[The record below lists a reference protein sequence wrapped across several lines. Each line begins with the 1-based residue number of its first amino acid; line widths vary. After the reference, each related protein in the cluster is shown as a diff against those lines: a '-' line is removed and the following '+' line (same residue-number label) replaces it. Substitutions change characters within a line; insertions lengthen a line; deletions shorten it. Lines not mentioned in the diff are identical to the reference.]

1 MPASGSL
8 AMVVIATAIAL
19 LASFVLHFEG
29 LNWISRVL
37 AGLSGTRRRRVLYGV
52 LWALG
57 LHVVEISIFGFAL
70 FWLMHQPG
78 GSDIAGVA
86 SAGLAD
92 ALYLSAISYST
103 VGFGDLAP
111 VGPIRLLIAV
121 ESLAGLMLIAWS
133 ASFTYFEM
141 ERNWR
146 ER

>member
-1 MPASGSL
+1 MALVGL
-8 AMVVIATAIAL
+8 VTALAL

-29 LNWISRVL
+29 LSWISTVL
-37 AGLSGTRRRRVLYGV
+37 SRLEGARRRRVLFGV
-52 LWALG
+52 LWALALHLAEIALFG
-57 LHVVEISIFGFAL
+57 LAI
-70 FWLMHQPG
+70 FWLMEQPG
-78 GSDIAGVA
+78 PSDIAGVA
-86 SAGLAD
+86 LPGFAD

-111 VGPIRLLIAV
+111 VGPIRLLVAV

>member
-1 MPASGSL
+1 MPAHGSL

-29 LNWISRVL
+29 LSWISRAL
-37 AGLSGTRRRRVLYGV
+37 AGRSGARRRRVLYGV

-57 LHVVEISIFGFAL
+57 LHLVEISIFGFAL
-70 FWLMHQPG
+70 FWLMGQPG
-78 GSDIAGVA
+78 GSDIAGVT
-86 SAGLAD
+86 SPGLAD

>member
-1 MPASGSL
+1 
-8 AMVVIATAIAL
+8 MVVIATAIAL

-29 LNWISRVL
+29 LSWISGVL
-37 AGLSGTRRRRVLYGV
+37 SRRTGARRRRVLYGV

-57 LHVVEISIFGFAL
+57 LHLVEIAIFGVAL
-70 FWLMHQPG
+70 FWLMQQPG

-86 SAGLAD
+86 TPGLTD

-111 VGPIRLLIAV
+111 VGPIRLLVAV

>member
-1 MPASGSL
+1 MAAQGSL
-8 AMVVIATAIAL
+8 ALVVLATALVL

-29 LNWISRVL
+29 LSWISRILSRL
-37 AGLSGTRRRRVLYGV
+37 AGARRRRVLYGV
-52 LWALG
+52 LWTLALHLAEIG
-57 LHVVEISIFGFAL
+57 LFGLAI
-70 FWLMHQPG
+70 FWLMEQPG
-78 GSDIAGVA
+78 RNDIAGVA
-86 SAGLAD
+86 SPGLAD

-111 VGPIRLLIAV
+111 LGPIRVLIAV